1 MSFEGQKLA
10 ALFKMSFKSG
20 CISLSETVCLCTENC
35 LLGVLMFVLYL
46 NFQSEGTTN
55 HQYLL
60 PRCFFYIAVV
70 TYRLHLQK
78 AVLCTRRSE
87 KKMTLKTAS
96 FLPGLW
102 R

>member
-20 CISLSETVCLCTENC
+20 CISLSETVCTENC

-55 HQYLL
+55 
-60 PRCFFYIAVV
+60 
-70 TYRLHLQK
+70 
-78 AVLCTRRSE
+78 
-87 KKMTLKTAS
+87 
-96 FLPGLW
+96 
-102 R
+102 